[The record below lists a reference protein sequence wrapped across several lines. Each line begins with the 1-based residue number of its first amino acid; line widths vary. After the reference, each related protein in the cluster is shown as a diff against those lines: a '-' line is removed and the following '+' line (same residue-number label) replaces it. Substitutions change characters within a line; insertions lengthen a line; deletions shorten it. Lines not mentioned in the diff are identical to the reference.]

1 MSDLDLLKV
10 ATKVKRARNKNKG
23 QRNLDLLKV
32 CLIEKSAVAKSKK
45 WQSRNKS
52 EPLIKK

>member
-23 QRNLDLLKV
+23 RRNLDLLKE
-32 CLIEKSAVAKSKK
+32 C
-45 WQSRNKS
+45 
-52 EPLIKK
+52 LIKKVPWQKVKNGNREIKVNP